1 MKKILQLTFILFAL
15 LFHVNVNA
23 QSDDIRELEIS
34 KKESNAN
41 NGRSFVM
48 PPKVTVNH
56 ATNIIWISNP
66 SNTPYT
72 VTIINPMG
80 MGIYSTSVDKN
91 KTIHLTELIQN
102 ATGIYI
108 IRIENRRAIFSFSL
122 ML

>member
-23 QSDDIRELEIS
+23 QKTNDEKDATVLEYNKS
-34 KKESNAN
+34 N
-41 NGRSFVM
+41 NGRSM
-48 PPKVTVNH
+48 IIPPEVRVNH
-56 ATNIIWISNP
+56 STNTLLVSNP
-66 SNTPYT
+66 SNVPCL
-72 VTIINPMG
+72 VTIVNPMG